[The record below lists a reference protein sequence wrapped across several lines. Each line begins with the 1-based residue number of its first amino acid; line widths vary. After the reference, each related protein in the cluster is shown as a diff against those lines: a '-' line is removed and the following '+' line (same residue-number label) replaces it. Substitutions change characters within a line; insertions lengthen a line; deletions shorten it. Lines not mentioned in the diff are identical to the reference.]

1 MTDDGARSAR
11 RVGQLAL
18 AVALVAVGMAGWG
31 LLRPPAQRLAAS
43 EPHPSD
49 EQIAAAK
56 TRACEAFDLV
66 VRAVSTQ
73 TNIDLG
79 ADPVAQRAV
88 AGNARLASL
97 GGGDYLRNSVGAAT
111 PIELAHKLGSFAD
124 LLQTVG
130 MYQLVEVTN
139 SDPAQTGRL
148 AEVRAASVDI
158 SKLCR

>member
-1 MTDDGARSAR
+1 MSRS
-11 RVGQLAL
+11 
-18 AVALVAVGMAGWG
+18 
-31 LLRPPAQRLAAS
+31 PPRRLA
-43 EPHPSD
+43 P
-49 EQIAAAK
+49 
-56 TRACEAFDLV
+56 EAFDLV

-79 ADPVAQRAV
+79 VDPVAQRAV

-111 PIELAHKLGSFAD
+111 PIELADKLGSFAD